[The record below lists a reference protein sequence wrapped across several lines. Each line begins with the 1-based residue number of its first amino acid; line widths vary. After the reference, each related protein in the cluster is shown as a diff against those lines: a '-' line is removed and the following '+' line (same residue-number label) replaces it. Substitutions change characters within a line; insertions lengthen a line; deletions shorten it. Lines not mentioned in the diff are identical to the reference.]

1 MSTSVVF
8 PPIGG
13 TTYSVPADSEVNW
26 ASLSNY
32 LIALASAQGT
42 TSQKKAV
49 RKCIT
54 TPVTVVSSSDAVL
67 NIQLTTPGAVSV
79 VLPISP
85 QGQFYSIVDGT
96 GDAATNNITITGSA
110 SSTINGSASYVI
122 SDNRASVDLIYI
134 TAANNWIAI
143 SNSSAVAKT
152 LKQTYDTSIPARIAL
167 TSASGGLELRD
178 AATPIAASLF
188 KVADTTGGVAYF
200 NVTSAGVTGSNLS
213 GSNTGDQ
220 SLDALTNVSITSKQI
235 SDIVSWNGVAWVN
248 GPQSTA
254 TGTGGVVLYN
264 ATPILIAASANCAIA
279 VGTLAPVPVVT
290 GDVNTTTALNAN
302 TVAVSAWLSAA
313 LGRTTISAGD
323 WAFQS
328 HLSVDSTAGGRVT
341 SITRNTYRASP
352 NQAGTVTVTGAGT
365 TRTATASTGT
375 PFATA
380 NITASATNT
389 LAAYLKTP
397 QGIFQISARTSDT
410 VVTIT
415 VLAGYANEAAV
426 AFSYWE
432 RLFGTSSSTI
442 TSITPVFQEINFNSL
457 QGAFTCATTDAVG
470 IITFGVSTGG
480 AVTLTSVYNG
490 TINHAF
496 VTTPL
501 AIRHNDLPNIQGG
514 ASNDYYHST
523 LAEYT
528 GTGTGVFVRAA
539 GASIGLA
546 SATGLPLTTGVTGV
560 LPIANG
566 GTNLSALPTVQAAS
580 TFAAWDANSNLLG
593 NNLTG
598 NYATTATAAGTT
610 TLLVGS
616 KRQQFFTGT
625 TTQTVLL
632 PVTSTLVL
640 GQQFEIINLST
651 GLVSVKSSGSNI
663 IQTMSL
669 GTKLIVTCI
678 LTSGTTAAS
687 WSFNYASNTGSI
699 SGAGIKNYVSNPNDA
714 NSGWTAS
721 GGGIAVTTETTS
733 SLFPDNITQSSAIK
747 ILRASGSDYVY
758 TRWTMDQADY
768 SILCGILFAMQYS
781 GTAGDYTLALY
792 TNTASNY
799 GGSYVS
805 VTLPTTSIPA
815 ASTGLNFQTNGVA
828 GASGTQYMELRINGI
843 AGTTALYLNAVT
855 FTPNAP
861 AQGAAISE
869 WQSITFAVPSNLG
882 AGSAT
887 NTAFFRRVG
896 SDMQL
901 RMRSIKDATPGSGAS
916 SVTFTMPTGYTI
928 DTTKLANGYMGYGS
942 FAGATFGPA
951 IDVLSTSGTTFVIR
965 KNGAATNITGA
976 DMTASSELQF
986 QVNVPIS
993 EWAGNGTVN
1002 LGPGAQV
1009 EYASC
1014 AITSDADNSTTVYG
1028 PAGSLVPTAV
1038 LSTTRTATFTWQY
1051 PRQDSDIFLVEIQT
1065 STTSGWMPFDSNG
1078 IGAVGYQTQ
1087 NSVGYGLYLTHPSS
1101 TTSAVSFS
1109 RYARTTGVTFGSA
1122 GDNWSALTTTR
1133 WRVRKVTASS
1143 PVGFG
1148 LAATDG
1154 TAGLYK
1160 AGSVPGLT
1168 TGATIAAGYVGEVI
1182 IATATSVPATTATYN
1197 VVTSITVT
1205 AGVWLLTSAV
1215 EFEPAPTTVITRCDR
1230 GLSTSAGANY
1240 TGAVSN
1246 ENKQVEFFP
1255 SYVPGD
1261 TFGRV
1266 VPTWS
1271 INVASGGTLTY
1282 YLKCYTTF
1290 GTSTLTISG
1299 AIRAVRIA

>member
-1 MSTSVVF
+1 MATSVVF

-13 TTYSVPADSEVNW
+13 TTYSVPADGEVNW
-26 ASLSNY
+26 ATLSNY

-54 TPVTVVSSSDAVL
+54 TPVTVVSSSDAVI
-67 NIQLTTPGAVSV
+67 NVQLTTPGAVSV
-79 VLPISP
+79 VLPVSP
-85 QGQFYSIVDGT
+85 QGQFYSVVDGT
-96 GDAATNNITITGSA
+96 GDAATNNITITA
-110 SSTINGSASYVI
+110 SGGATINGAASFLIV
-122 SDNRASVDLIYI
+122 DNRASVDLIYI

-152 LKQTYDTSIPARIAL
+152 LKQTYDTSVPARIAL

-178 AATPIAASLF
+178 AATPLAASLF
-188 KVADTTGGVAYF
+188 KVADTTGGVSYI
-200 NVTSAGVTGSNLS
+200 NVTSAGITGSNLS

-220 SLDALTNVSITSKQI
+220 SLDTLTNVAITSKQI
-235 SDIVSWNGVAWVN
+235 SDIVSWNGVAWIN

-254 TGTGGVVLYN
+254 TGTGGVIFYN

-279 VGTLAPVPVVT
+279 VGTLAPNPVVT
-290 GDVNTTTALNAN
+290 GDVNITTALNAN
-302 TVAVSAWLSAA
+302 TVAVSAWLSVA
-313 LGRTTISAGD
+313 LGRTTISSGEWD
-323 WAFQS
+323 FQS
-328 HLSVDSTAGGRVT
+328 HLSVDSILAGRVT

-365 TRTATASTGT
+365 TRTVTASTGT
-375 PFATA
+375 PFAVA

-389 LAAYLKTP
+389 NAAYLKTP

-432 RLFGTSSSTI
+432 KLFSTSSSAI

-457 QGAFTCATTDAVG
+457 QAAFTCATTDAIG

-490 TINHAF
+490 TVNHAF

-501 AIRHNDLPNIQGG
+501 AIRHNDLPNLQGG
-514 ASNDYYHST
+514 ATNDYYHST

-528 GTGTGVFVRAA
+528 GSGTGVFARVS
-539 GASIGLA
+539 GASIGLSA
-546 SATGLPLTTGVTGV
+546 ATGLPLTTGVTGV

-566 GTNLSALPTVQAAS
+566 GTNLSALPTSAAAS
-580 TFAAWDANSNLLG
+580 TFAAWDANINLPASNFIEG
-593 NNLTG
+593 
-598 NYATTATAAGTT
+598 YATTATAAGTT
-610 TLLVGS
+610 TLVVGS
-616 KRQQFFTGT
+616 KRQQYFTGT

-699 SGAGIKNYVSNPNDA
+699 SGAGIKNYISNPNDA

-721 GGGIAVTTETTS
+721 AGGIAVTTETTS

-758 TRWTMDQADY
+758 TRWTMDAADY

-799 GGSYVS
+799 GGTYVS

-815 ASTGLNFQTNGVA
+815 STTGFNFQTNGVA

-869 WQSITFAVPSNLG
+869 WASYTPTAVG
-882 AGSAT
+882 FGSPT
-887 NTAFFRRVG
+887 LEGQWRRVG
-896 SDMQL
+896 SSMEIQGKITSGASTAVTA
-901 RMRSIKDATPGSGAS
+901 SITIPTNYTIGTVGLPTIGAVGTSTNPNAVSGPAIVLATPG
-916 SVTFTMPTGYTI
+916 
-928 DTTKLANGYMGYGS
+928 
-942 FAGATFGPA
+942 
-951 IDVLSTSGTTFVIR
+951 GTT
-965 KNGAATNITGA
+965 
-976 DMTASSELQF
+976 LQF
-986 QVNVPIS
+986 SLTNLTAMTGSGLLSAGQVASFNASIPIS

-1009 EYASC
+1009 EYASNSS
-1014 AITSDADNSTTVYG
+1014 TSNGNDTTSFAYG
-1028 PAGSLVPTAV
+1028 PLGSLIP
-1038 LSTTRTATFTWQY
+1038 
-1051 PRQDSDIFLVEIQT
+1051 
-1065 STTSGWMPFDSNG
+1065 
-1078 IGAVGYQTQ
+1078 
-1087 NSVGYGLYLTHPSS
+1087 
-1101 TTSAVSFS
+1101 
-1109 RYARTTGVTFGSA
+1109 
-1122 GDNWSALTTTR
+1122 
-1133 WRVRKVTASS
+1133 
-1143 PVGFG
+1143 
-1148 LAATDG
+1148 
-1154 TAGLYK
+1154 
-1160 AGSVPGLT
+1160 
-1168 TGATIAAGYVGEVI
+1168 TIAAAAG
-1182 IATATSVPATTATYN
+1182 TARARPRTPARRCR
-1197 VVTSITVT
+1197 
-1205 AGVWLLTSAV
+1205 
-1215 EFEPAPTTVITRCDR
+1215 EPHSRRRR
-1230 GLSTSAGANY
+1230 GRTPRNPARAIQ
-1240 TGAVSN
+1240 T
-1246 ENKQVEFFP
+1246 P
-1255 SYVPGD
+1255 S
-1261 TFGRV
+1261 
-1266 VPTWS
+1266 
-1271 INVASGGTLTY
+1271 
-1282 YLKCYTTF
+1282 
-1290 GTSTLTISG
+1290 
-1299 AIRAVRIA
+1299 